1 MTISDFI
8 HSYKRGAP
16 FEKIRIEYI
25 IFNLYEFPMYASEYG
40 VKCEDFDTTEEEV
53 YNYISELD
61 EVKYDYYVRRK
72 YLYEDL
78 WFILFTLII
87 IGTFGVQLLFINN
100 DYGFIISI
108 LSIALSYKFL
118 FPLFNDYCKKL
129 IIDRFFSKKG
139 IIRNKNVEDYFN
151 EVLFQA
157 YIRNRNPKL
166 ERNYH

>member
-1 MTISDFI
+1 MTIFDII
-8 HSYKRGAP
+8 HSYKIGVP
-16 FEKIRIEYI
+16 FEKLRIEDI
-25 IFNLYEFPMYASEYG
+25 ICNLYEFPRYASEYG

-53 YNYISELD
+53 NNYIFELD
-61 EVKYDYYVRRK
+61 EVKYDYFEKRK

-100 DYGFIISI
+100 EYGFIISI
-108 LSIALSYKFL
+108 LSIAISYKFL
-118 FPLFNDYCKKL
+118 FPLFKDCCKKL

-151 EVLFQA
+151 EVMFQA

-166 ERNYH
+166 ERNNH